1 MNWTTLVAES
11 SRPKPVNH
19 IYITQNSQSIKGKY
33 TISPYAED
41 VYPPVYDLPPAENK
55 AKNSSSAG
63 FVNKNSAISVMVWIE
78 GNKDLVGGH
87 HQRPTSIEG
96 LPVGR
101 PIQEHGKPVTVYTKS
116 HMGRI
121 KIVVPQYT
129 VPRPL
134 HIQAKSSSGDGES
147 RSLSSFSFPSAFPYP
162 SLPPSILSHPAVIV
176 HIPPTFRGMLSFTT
190 DSGSFKPSASLNRR
204 LTPLGEQKKHRGVFK
219 VRMADWIQDDH
230 IERGDSAELIT
241 HSGTVF
247 AYEAGEESEDSSC
260 VIV

>member
-1 MNWTTLVAES
+1 MSQPPVNWTTLVAES

-87 HQRPTSIEG
+87 QRPTSIEG

-134 HIQAKSSSGDGES
+134 HIQAKSSSGD
-147 RSLSSFSFPSAFPYP
+147 
-162 SLPPSILSHPAVIV
+162 VIV

-241 HSGTVF
+241 HSGTVY

>member
-78 GNKDLVGGH
+78 GNKDLIGG
-87 HQRPTSIEG
+87 HQRPTSIDG
-96 LPVGR
+96 LPIGR

-147 RSLSSFSFPSAFPYP
+147 RQLSSSSFPFDLPLFFSSTLYP
-162 SLPPSILSHPAVIV
+162 APPSVIV

-204 LTPLGEQKKHRGVFK
+204 LMPLGEQKKHRGVFK
-219 VRMADWIQDDH
+219 VRMADWVQDDH

-241 HSGTVF
+241 HSGTVY